1 MYNKNIYIFFFH
13 KQSKQNNIPFLL
25 PKMKINDYE
34 IKRAESIKFV
44 DVLLDENSTWK
55 LHIKYMGTKISKK
68 YRIII

>member
-44 DVLLDENSTWK
+44 DVLLDENST
-55 LHIKYMGTKISKK
+55 
-68 YRIII
+68 